1 MGITATTTCRIC
13 KNTHL
18 EAVLDLG
25 KRAGFASV
33 GLREDLAGTPRA
45 ALLRWER

>member
-1 MGITATTTCRIC
+1 VVLEAGDGQG
-13 KNTHL
+13 

-25 KRAGFASV
+25 EKAGFAPV